1 MSVRHAAQGAA
12 RASVAVEEDSRM
24 RDEMVLAVLAAA
36 LVGFIVM
43 VVWLV
48 YELRKG
54 NVEGA
59 PALFGTWIALSALT
73 VGFVLVAAFVID
85 NALFFF
91 FGNVAAGIGLILTVV
106 AVFLTPVVWAVII
119 RHRAHRK
126 SAEAH

>member
-1 MSVRHAAQGAA
+1 
-12 RASVAVEEDSRM
+12 M
-24 RDEMVLAVLAAA
+24 RDEMVLAVLAAG

-59 PALFGTWIALSALT
+59 PALFGTWVALSVLS
-73 VGFVLVAAFVID
+73 VLFVLVAAFVID

-91 FGNVAAGIGLILTVV
+91 FGNVAAGIGLILTAA
-106 AVFLTPVVWAVII
+106 AVFVTPIIWAIVI

-126 SAEAH
+126 RAEAR

>member
-1 MSVRHAAQGAA
+1 MSVDTPRWVPCG
-12 RASVAVEEDSRM
+12 RSIAVEEDGRM
-24 RDEMVLAVLAAA
+24 RDDMVLAILAAG

-59 PALFGTWIALSALT
+59 PALFGTWVALSLLT
-73 VGFVLVAAFVID
+73 VLFILVAAFVID
-85 NALFFF
+85 NALFMF
-91 FGNVAAGIGLILTVV
+91 FGSVAAGIGLIATAV
-106 AVFLTPVVWAVII
+106 AIFLTPIFWAFVI

-126 SAEAH
+126 SAEAR

>member
-1 MSVRHAAQGAA
+1 
-12 RASVAVEEDSRM
+12 M

-59 PALFGTWIALSALT
+59 PALFGTWIVLSALS

-106 AVFLTPVVWAVII
+106 AVFLTPIVWAFVI
-119 RHRAHRK
+119 RHRARRK
-126 SAEAH
+126 GAEAR